1 MITKNGKNGKNGVR
15 VDFQAPPMAD
25 AHTSARKSTLTPFLL
40 PFLLALLVSACSL
53 TRESPV
59 KDTYLLEPAMPPA
72 VAKPQPM
79 SVRVATVSVAAPFR
93 GRNFV
98 YRTGALKYE
107 TDFYVE
113 FLVPPQAMLTEQTSR
128 ALEAAHVFARVVPPG
143 SGGESDVT
151 LEGFASALYAD
162 ARSGSPASA
171 ELAIAYYLFPSFG
184 GGSTPVWSHEY
195 RRHVDLT
202 AQTPAAYATALNSA
216 FGEILAELT
225 KDLAEVQIPKP

>member
-1 MITKNGKNGKNGVR
+1 MNTKNGVR
-15 VDFQAPPMAD
+15 VDFLAKAF
-25 AHTSARKSTLTPFLL
+25 AAATAGAWKSTLTPFLL
-40 PFLLALLVSACSL
+40 ALLASACSL

-59 KDTYLLEPAMPPA
+59 KDTYLLEPAMPAA

-98 YRTGALKYE
+98 YRTGALKYV

-128 ALEAAHVFARVVPPG
+128 ALEAAHVFTRVVPPG
-143 SGGESDVT
+143 SGGDSDVT

-162 ARSGSPASA
+162 ASGGNPASA
-171 ELAIAYYLFPSFG
+171 EIAITYYLFPSFG
-184 GGSTPVWSHEY
+184 GGSTPVWSHDY

-225 KDLAEVQIPKP
+225 KDLAAVQIPKP